1 MALKDSFRENLRRR
15 IELGDFTVT
24 DLAAA
29 AGVNRV
35 TIYKILNGVME
46 PSLSVCE
53 AVAKAAGI
61 SPPERIFQKS
71 RKRAV

>member
-1 MALKDSFRENLRRR
+1 MALRDSFSDNLRRR
-15 IELGDFTVT
+15 LDRGDITVT
-24 DLAAA
+24 QLAED

-35 TIYKILNGVME
+35 TIYKILNGDME

-61 SPPERIFQKS
+61 SPPEKIF
-71 RKRAV
+71 RRAVS

>member
-1 MALKDSFRENLRRR
+1 MALLDSFSDNLRRR
-15 IELGDFTVT
+15 LDRGDITVT
-24 DLAAA
+24 KLADD

-35 TIYKILNGVME
+35 TIYKILNGDME

-61 SPPERIFQKS
+61 SPPEKIFQKK
-71 RKRAV
+71 RTRAV